1 MENILCR
8 RHMIGRS
15 GRTVSSEY
23 SSRSLLLDSKQSHW
37 DGSVWKGACSAHLSP
52 VSPQVHRKVCGKGLL
67 TVPWASHANTNM
79 HTSHT
84 SHTHKKD
91 LFYFVC
97 ICVWVCP
104 CECGW
109 PHRPEVSETPGTGV
123 ISTCK
128 PADVGAGNWT
138 LKLFS
143 GRAVHA
149 LHFRAIS
156 SAHKVTFLP
165 IK

>member
-23 SSRSLLLDSKQSHW
+23 SSRSLLLDSKQCEKALAVLTWVPLVPRSTERCVERVYSQCPELHMHTQT
-37 DGSVWKGACSAHLSP
+37 CT
-52 VSPQVHRKVCGKGLL
+52 LL
-67 TVPWASHANTNM
+67 TL
-79 HTSHT
+79 
-84 SHTHKKD
+84 HTHIKKI
-91 LFYFVC
+91 YFVC

-104 CECGW
+104 CECRW